1 MKSNSSVDLQYT
13 GLSLIH
19 LRVHDYIILLILI
32 SLSFNLRA
40 QRLTVDNS
48 NFFYQISPIYDFKQS
63 IISLTFDDG
72 YITQFTVA
80 LPLLKERNIPA
91 TFYVITNRL
100 DSVTKSLISDNISEE
115 FEIGSHT
122 VTHADLVK
130 IGNEDAKMELLNS
143 HTFLQRNFGVNAGL
157 TMSYPWGIYNSSVEQ
172 IAKSIYLAARSTDV
186 GYNSLYTFD
195 RYALKMQ
202 NFDKQTGAYRANP
215 WVDFAIANHLWL
227 VEMIHGINNAGY
239 SPIDAKVLT
248 EHLDYIANV
257 KDKIWCSTISSVIKY
272 IDESKNTEIKCDIC
286 TDSVYKLRIDDFL
299 DDSIYNQPLSVRI
312 KVPDNWDSIWISNS
326 EKINTEYYNKS
337 KFILFNALPD
347 NQLLIIRP
355 KLTSIPEKN
364 SGIRLV
370 YLTANPFFDNIKLA
384 IEVFD
389 QRDIDI
395 ILCDMNGKL
404 LIHQKE
410 KNAFGAINLFFDT
423 FGISNGV
430 YFLRV
435 SSDRGDLIIKKL
447 VKI

>member
-1 MKSNSSVDLQYT
+1 M
-13 GLSLIH
+13 IH

-32 SLSFNLRA
+32 SLSFNLGA
-40 QRLTVDNS
+40 QRLVVDNS

-91 TFYVITNRL
+91 TFYVITDRL
-100 DSVTKSLISDNISEE
+100 DSVTRSLISENISQE

-130 IGNEDAKMELLNS
+130 TGSENAKMELLNS
-143 HTFLQRNFGVNAGL
+143 RSFLQRNFGLNAGL
-157 TMSYPWGIYNSSVEQ
+157 TMSYPWGIYNRSVEQ
-172 IAKSIYLAARSTDV
+172 VAKSIYLAARSTDP
-186 GYNSLYTFD
+186 GYNSFYTLD
-195 RYALKMQ
+195 RYALKTQ
-202 NFDKQTGAYRANP
+202 SFDMHTEVYRANQ
-215 WVDFAIANHLWL
+215 WIDYAIQNHLWL
-227 VEMIHGINNAGY
+227 VEMIHGINKIGY
-239 SPIDAKVLT
+239 SPIDSNVLS
-248 EHLDYIANV
+248 EHLDYIKKVEDN
-257 KDKIWCSTISSVIKY
+257 IWCSTVSNVIKY
-272 IDESKNTEIKCDIC
+272 INESKKTKVECDFCNDTIFKIRINDYMD
-286 TDSVYKLRIDDFL
+286 DSVY
-299 DDSIYNQPLSVRI
+299 NQTLSLRI
-312 KVPDNWDSIWISNS
+312 KVPNNWNNITISNI
-326 EKINTEYYNKS
+326 ENIKTEISNKS
-337 KFILFNALPD
+337 QFILFNALPD
-347 NQLLIIRP
+347 NQLLTIRP
-355 KLTSIPEKN
+355 GSISVPEKE

-370 YLTANPFFDNIKLA
+370 YLSANPFFDNIKLA

-395 ILCDMNGKL
+395 ILCDINGKL

-410 KNAFGAINLFFDT
+410 KNAFGVINLFFDT

-430 YFLRV
+430 YILRV

>member
-1 MKSNSSVDLQYT
+1 M
-13 GLSLIH
+13 IH

-32 SLSFNLRA
+32 SLSFDLGA
-40 QRLTVDNS
+40 QRLVVDNS

-91 TFYVITNRL
+91 TFYVITDRL
-100 DSVTKSLISDNISEE
+100 DSVTRSLISENISQE

-130 IGNEDAKMELLNS
+130 TGSENAKMELLNS
-143 HTFLQRNFGVNAGL
+143 RSFLQRNFGLNAGL
-157 TMSYPWGIYNSSVEQ
+157 TMSYPWGIYNRSVEQ
-172 IAKSIYLAARSTDV
+172 VAKSIYLAARSTDV
-186 GYNSLYTFD
+186 GYNSLFKFD

-202 NFDKQTGAYRANP
+202 NFDKRIGAYWANQ
-215 WVDFAIANHLWL
+215 WVDFAISNHLWL
-227 VEMIHGINNAGY
+227 IEMIHGINDAGY
-239 SPIDAKVLT
+239 SPIDAIVLS
-248 EHLDYIANV
+248 EHLDYINNV
-257 KDKIWCSTISSVIKY
+257 KDKIWCSTVSNVIKY
-272 IDESKNTEIKCDIC
+272 IDESHNAEIKCDIC

-299 DDSIYNQPLSVRI
+299 DDSIYNQPLTVRI
-312 KVPDNWDSIWISNS
+312 KVPSNWDSISIANV
-326 EKINTEYYNKS
+326 ENLKTDFTNEN
-337 KFILFNALPD
+337 KFIQFNALPD
-347 NQLLIIRP
+347 NKVITVRP
-355 KLTSIPEKN
+355 KVISEPEKE
-364 SGIRLV
+364 SGIRII
-370 YLTANPFFDNIKLA
+370 YLSANPFHDFIKLSLD
-384 IEVFD
+384 VLD

-395 ILCDMNGKL
+395 ILCDINGRL
-404 LIHQKE
+404 LNHQKE
-410 KNAFGAINLFFDT
+410 KNAFGVINLFFDT